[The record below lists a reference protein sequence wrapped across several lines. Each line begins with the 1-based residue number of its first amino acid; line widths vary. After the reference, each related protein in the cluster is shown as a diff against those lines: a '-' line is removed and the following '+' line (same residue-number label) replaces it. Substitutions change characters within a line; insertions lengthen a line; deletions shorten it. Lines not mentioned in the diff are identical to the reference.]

1 MAEPCIPDKL
11 PLETLDWRT
20 ILPLVG
26 HANACL
32 ARYDGMLQTLPNP
45 SVLLSPITANEAV
58 LSSKIEGTKATF
70 AEVLEAGAGLI
81 NSASRSSQRRVG
93 KEWCSKLYF
102 RW

>member
-58 LSSKIEGTKATF
+58 LSSKRSE
-70 AEVLEAGAGLI
+70 EHPSELQSLMR
-81 NSASRSSQRRVG
+81 NSYAVFCLKKKNPQN
-93 KEWCSKLYF
+93 KPKKLNQ
-102 RW
+102 